1 MKRFRRATAM
11 LLSMLL
17 FFGST
22 SAVVFAENT
31 DLLSQNLISS
41 VEQ

>member
-17 FFGST
+17 FFGSS
-22 SAVVFAENT
+22 SAVVFAENAQP
-31 DLLSQNLISS
+31 LSSAV
-41 VEQ
+41 VESFE